1 MFLISVYSLDYPIGP
16 FSCQALLTHPMAS
29 PRSLQVFNFTST
41 TTTRTTPL
49 LLLLLLRTH
58 WLTTMNCP
66 SRTDDT
72 LEHTDWNQ
80 NPPVLA
86 PDLTTRQDLNGIS
99 NARELHARAALAGAS
114 LAGWDEAIA
123 AARES
128 EPDKKIPVPWGASLT
143 PSGMQGIFLSTARGR

>member
-1 MFLISVYSLDYPIGP
+1 
-16 FSCQALLTHPMAS
+16 
-29 PRSLQVFNFTST
+29 
-41 TTTRTTPL
+41 
-49 LLLLLLRTH
+49 
-58 WLTTMNCP
+58 MNCP

-86 PDLTTRQDLNGIS
+86 PDLTTCQDLNGIS

-128 EPDKKIPVPWGASLT
+128 EPDKKRPVPRGASLT
-143 PSGMQGIFLSTARGR
+143 PSGMQGIFLISGPRLIEIGIAN